1 MKLHALN
8 LAPKQKHELFF
19 IVYGASFLK
28 NLIPVDFSFFI
39 CSQAWDV
46 RKKSCHKGG
55 EKEWVDHIAKLK
67 KYFDA
72 NDLYLTRE
80 FLFMCLYCQKKIL
93 ELEILFLKWRQV
105 SSFFLLLLKV
115 VMRLNI
121 DLLSFLLCF

>member
-1 MKLHALN
+1 LKLHALN

-80 FLFMCLYCQKKIL
+80 FLFMCLYCQKK
-93 ELEILFLKWRQV
+93 
-105 SSFFLLLLKV
+105 
-115 VMRLNI
+115 NI
-121 DLLSFLLCF
+121 GA